1 MSGTYTRFLSGDFAI
16 GQRRERRG
24 QVRFLVKVFGSD
36 TEGNPFTQT
45 AYAWDVS
52 RWGARIDGIQC
63 LRNPGQLVD
72 VQYRG
77 KTANFIVVWMGK
89 PGSKEHGHVG
99 LKNLVPERNIFGVAG
114 TAVCADSYA
123 RPEKVQQMQAV
134 VTVEIS
140 NPPDASEAPKAKQN
154 RRQFTR
160 HRCVGTV
167 EFRIPGSNTSI
178 SGDLADLSLGGCY
191 VKAQATCPKGTILEL
206 VLEVGKTR
214 LHAQGRVAAV
224 TPTNGMGIEFTRS
237 GNSISRL
244 PGLIN
249 IIRLPKS

>member
-1 MSGTYTRFLSGDFAI
+1 MLGTSVVGAHGSTVSGAS
-16 GQRRERRG
+16 
-24 QVRFLVKVFGSD
+24 
-36 TEGNPFTQT
+36 
-45 AYAWDVS
+45 
-52 RWGARIDGIQC
+52 GIQA
-63 LRNPGQLVD
+63 QLVD
-72 VQYRG
+72 IQYRG
-77 KTANFIVVWMGK
+77 QTANFIVVWMGK
-89 PGSKEHGHVG
+89 PGSKEHGHV
-99 LKNLVPERNIFGVAG
+99 RNIFGVAG

-134 VTVEIS
+134 ATEEIS
-140 NPPDASEAPKAKQN
+140 NPSDASVAPKAKRN

-249 IIRLPKS
+249 IIRLSKS

>member
-1 MSGTYTRFLSGDFAI
+1 M
-16 GQRRERRG
+16 RG

-36 TEGNPFTQT
+36 TEGNPFKQT

-52 RWGARIDGIQC
+52 RWGARVDGIQC

-72 VQYRG
+72 VQYKG
-77 KTANFIVVWMGK
+77 QTGSFIVVWMGK

-99 LKNLVPERNIFGVAG
+99 LKNLIPERNIFGVAG

-123 RPEKVQQMQAV
+123 KPEKVHQVQAV
-134 VTVEIS
+134 TSEGGS
-140 NPPDASEAPKAKQN
+140 KAPDTCVAPKAKQN

-224 TPTNGMGIEFTRS
+224 TPANGMGIEFTRS
-237 GNSISRL
+237 GSSISRL

-249 IIRLPKS
+249 IIRLPKN

>member
-1 MSGTYTRFLSGDFAI
+1 M
-16 GQRRERRG
+16 
-24 QVRFLVKVFGSD
+24 KVFGSD
-36 TEGNPFTQT
+36 TEGNPFAQT

-52 RWGARIDGIQC
+52 RWGARVDGIQC

-72 VQYRG
+72 VQYKG
-77 KTANFIVVWMGK
+77 QTANFIVVWMGK

-99 LKNLVPERNIFGVAG
+99 LKNLVPERNIFGVVG

-123 RPEKVQQMQAV
+123 RPEKFHHMQAV
-134 VTVEIS
+134 ASEEIS
-140 NPPDASEAPKAKQN
+140 NAPDASVAPKAKQN
-154 RRQFTR
+154 RRQYSR

-178 SGDLADLSLGGCY
+178 SGDLTDLSLGGCY

-214 LHAQGRVAAV
+214 LHAQGRVAV
-224 TPTNGMGIEFTRS
+224 VNPTTGMGIEFTSSER
-237 GNSISRL
+237 SISHL
-244 PGLIN
+244 PALIN
-249 IIRLPKS
+249 TIRSRKS